1 MKIFRITIAFLLLLA
16 CLPALAIQ
24 PFVANYDASWK
35 GVSADATITLSNAGN
50 DRWRYELSISN
61 RLGSARQM
69 TLFDERDGAFRPLSG
84 TDTAQLLFK
93 HSKVETIY
101 DWSRL
106 EARWTGDVKPERA
119 GPVRLMAGDL
129 DGMLLNLAL
138 VRDVAAGK
146 PLNYRLVDNGSAR
159 AQSYRVLG
167 TEQITIAGQVRS
179 ATKIM
184 RSSDNKQVIV
194 WIVDGIPTP
203 ARILQRKN
211 GKDELELTLRTVR

>member
-69 TLFDERDGAFRPLSG
+69 TLFDERDGVFRPLSG

-159 AQSYRVLG
+159 AQAYRVLG
-167 TEQITIAGQVRS
+167 TETITVAGQARS